1 MQNWLDQ
8 LTDLAALRGDE
19 KVLKDALARFVQR
32 AGFSGYA
39 YLYFRPGHLT
49 ALSNYPP
56 EWSSIYFQQKF
67 FAIDPIV
74 NRAKSTKSVFTWSGD
89 EERRNLPAIERAFF
103 DNAADFG
110 IRSGVTIPVKT
121 ANGSTT
127 MFTLASDKAK
137 IELQRDIDPV
147 AAAATVGQLH
157 TRMSMLPLTPVAQ
170 HPAWLDP
177 KEAAYLK
184 WIAVGKTMEEAAD
197 LEGVKYNS
205 VKSKLEEA
213 RKRFQIHTM
222 PHLVALAIR
231 AGLI

>member
-1 MQNWLDQ
+1 MQHWLDQ

-19 KVLKDALARFVQR
+19 NVLKDALIHLARQ

-39 YLYFRPGHLT
+39 YLYIRPGHMIAST
-49 ALSNYPP
+49 SYPA
-56 EWSSIYFQQKF
+56 EWRSIYFKRKF
-67 FAIDPIV
+67 EAVDPIV
-74 NRAKSTKSVFTWSGD
+74 KRAKSVKRVFSWNGE
-89 EERRNLPAIERAFF
+89 EERQRLSKAERAFF
-103 DNAADFG
+103 DQAADFG
-110 IRSGVTIPVKT
+110 IRSGITIPIRA
-121 ANGSTT
+121 ANGSTS
-127 MFTLASDKAK
+127 MFTLASDKTAIDFK
-137 IELQRDIDPV
+137 RDIDPV
-147 AAAATVGQLH
+147 MAAAAVGQLH
-157 TRMSMLPLTPVAQ
+157 ARMTLLPLTPSAQ

-177 KEAAYLK
+177 KEAAYLS